1 MGLRTVIL
9 KLHEPGKAKQKV
21 MDEALINYNLAL
33 RFLLNKASSSFPELE
48 EKFLGGNGRC
58 NVLALT
64 KWIDGD
70 LSKELNKFAVQPF
83 KDALKLDFA
92 STVANYL
99 RLGNTG
105 SDAAFPAIRECP
117 ENAGRGKNHQSFG
130 DFVKLYSIYFCRY
143 DTKRSYC
150 LLYNR
155 AKDRYYVKLYLLN
168 SANSRLTSDNS
179 RNRDELEY
187 IHKDGGMPGRSRKK
201 EAYIIVPLSFGR
213 WQEKFLKEAAEA
225 PERFKT
231 ARLFKKKNEYYIAVS
246 METGGTGEIKTAAF
260 MGVSRGLENKL
271 NYTVVSLTGEILSSG
286 PVKSREKDQNAQEIP
301 IDELHASANFI
312 AETAA
317 FYKAQVIVQNLAGRG
332 DGLSWLE
339 DGQNQWLPGYK
350 RKDYNRLIR
359 LLDYKLP
366 WRNLPPPVKVSAV
379 NIFHHC
385 WNCGLTFRKN
395 RVNESLFI
403 CTGCGTTMDID
414 RLGSLNLARKLISYH
429 GSKIKIKLSKEE
441 EGIRFTNSILG
452 LDFFAGN
459 RENQLEA
466 LRNEISRII
475 NAAKVPAEPSKG
487 EVHRGRASL
496 IKKLEIAGNFMDL
509 LEYI

>member
-9 KLHEPGKAKQKV
+9 KLHEPSKAKQKV

-48 EKFLGGNGRC
+48 EKFPGGNGRC
-58 NVLALT
+58 SVLALS
-64 KWIDGD
+64 KWIGGD

-92 STVANYL
+92 STLANYL
-99 RLGNTG
+99 RLGSTG
-105 SDAAFPAIRECP
+105 SGAVCPIIPECP
-117 ENAGRGKNHQSFG
+117 ENAGGGKNCRSPG

-155 AKDRYYVKLYLLN
+155 AKDRYFVKLYLLN
-168 SANSRLTSDNS
+168 NANSRLAPDNS
-179 RNRDELEY
+179 RHRDELEY
-187 IHKDGGMPGRSRKK
+187 IHKDGGTPGRSRKK
-201 EAYIIVPLSFGR
+201 EAYIIVPLAFGK

-231 ARLFKKKNEYYIAVS
+231 ARLFKRKNGYYVAVS
-246 METGGTGEIKTAAF
+246 METDGTGEIETAAF

-271 NYTVVSLTGEILSSG
+271 NYTVVSLAGESLSSG
-286 PVKSREKDQNAQEIP
+286 PVKSGDRDQNAPEIP
-301 IDELHASANFI
+301 MNELHASANFI

-339 DGQNQWLPGYK
+339 DGQAQRLPGYK

-366 WRNLPPPVKVSAV
+366 WKNLPPPVKVSAV

-403 CTGCGTTMDID
+403 CTGCGTAMDID
-414 RLGSLNLARKLISYH
+414 SLGSLNLARKLISYH
-429 GSKIKIKLSKEE
+429 GSKIKVKLSKEE

-466 LRNEISRII
+466 LKNELSRII
-475 NAAKVPAEPSKG
+475 DTAKVPAEPSKG
-487 EVHRGRASL
+487 KVHKGRASL
-496 IKKLEIAGNFMDL
+496 IKKLESVGNFMEL